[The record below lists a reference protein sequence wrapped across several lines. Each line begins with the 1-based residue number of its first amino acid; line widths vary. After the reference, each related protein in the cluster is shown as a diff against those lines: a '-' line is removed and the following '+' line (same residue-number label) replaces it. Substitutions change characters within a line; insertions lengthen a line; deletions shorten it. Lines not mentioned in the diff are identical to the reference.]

1 MKITKFEHAFLQIE
15 LSAQQLLID
24 PGIYSPTLPKLENVV
39 GVVLTHLHDDHSY
52 LPHIAAIKQQFPNV
66 RIFGPADV
74 AIKLGEIDCEVVMH
88 GSRIEVGEF
97 SLDFFGDLHQE
108 IHRSIPLVQNVGV
121 LVNSKLYYPG
131 DSYTQCEY
139 SFELLACP
147 SAAPWMKISDLIDYL
162 EAVKPQRAFATHN
175 AILSEH
181 GHVLQNNRIREIVT
195 KHGGEFSYLQV
206 GESLAI

>member
-162 EAVKPQRAFATHN
+162 DAVKPQRAFATHN

-206 GESLAI
+206 GESIAI